1 MFKRF
6 SRFYPCIFMAAVSGL
21 FLFPCQA
28 HAYLDPG
35 TGSLI
40 LQGIIGGLAAGAVV
54 AKIYWHRLLR
64 FFVLKKTA
72 FLMTGNQVSMRK
84 VMIQQPTL
92 KNSANKDIFCCKN

>member
-64 FFVLKKTA
+64 FFGL
-72 FLMTGNQVSMRK
+72 RK
-84 VMIQQPTL
+84 DSSPDDRKPSTHEKSHDEPYDPEKLSKQEHHDRV
-92 KNSANKDIFCCKN
+92 